1 MKLFSHCSAALLISG
16 LAVPVLPSTPSLATE
31 ISVQLLARGG
41 GGGGGRG
48 GGGARG
54 GSAAGGARGRTGFGG
69 SAGSDGLSRGN
80 TRPSGGWSNKV
91 GRDPAAPSLNRT
103 AANRGG
109 LSNQGRAGRVGEL
122 NRDFGGNRSL
132 DRDVNRNVDRNI
144 NRDVNRNI
152 SRDWNRNV
160 NLNSV
165 NLYPGWAR
173 PGWALARPWGYGWYG
188 VSAVPAWGWWGA
200 RAAAWGLTTLTTAAV
215 INAAVNDAVD
225 DHVSYIVVPNSDYQ
239 LQYGTVAPQGSDGVT
254 FVVTSN
260 GSSYQLNADCRS
272 GTLNGRDPN
281 TAAEAELINAACQ
294 VAYGSA

>member
-31 ISVQLLARGG
+31 PSVQLLARGGGG

-109 LSNQGRAGRVGEL
+109 LSNQGRAGRGGEL

-132 DRDVNRNVDRNI
+132 DRDVNRNVDRN
-144 NRDVNRNI
+144 VNRNI

>member
-31 ISVQLLARGG
+31 PSVQLLAR
-41 GGGGGRG
+41 GGGRG

-132 DRDVNRNVDRNI
+132 
-144 NRDVNRNI
+144 
-152 SRDWNRNV
+152 DWNRNV

>member
-1 MKLFSHCSAALLISG
+1 MKLISHCSAALLISG

-31 ISVQLLARGG
+31 PSVQLLA
-41 GGGGGRG
+41 RG

-109 LSNQGRAGRVGEL
+109 LSNQGRVGEL

>member
-1 MKLFSHCSAALLISG
+1 
-16 LAVPVLPSTPSLATE
+16 
-31 ISVQLLARGG
+31 
-41 GGGGGRG
+41 
-48 GGGARG
+48 
-54 GSAAGGARGRTGFGG
+54 
-69 SAGSDGLSRGN
+69 
-80 TRPSGGWSNKV
+80 
-91 GRDPAAPSLNRT
+91 
-103 AANRGG
+103 
-109 LSNQGRAGRVGEL
+109 VGEL

-132 DRDVNRNVDRNI
+132 
-144 NRDVNRNI
+144 
-152 SRDWNRNV
+152 DWNRNV

>member
-31 ISVQLLARGG
+31 PSVQLLARG

-109 LSNQGRAGRVGEL
+109 LSNQGRAGRGGEL

-132 DRDVNRNVDRNI
+132 
-144 NRDVNRNI
+144 
-152 SRDWNRNV
+152 DWNRNV

>member
-31 ISVQLLARGG
+31 PSVQLLARGG

-132 DRDVNRNVDRNI
+132 
-144 NRDVNRNI
+144 
-152 SRDWNRNV
+152 DWNRNV